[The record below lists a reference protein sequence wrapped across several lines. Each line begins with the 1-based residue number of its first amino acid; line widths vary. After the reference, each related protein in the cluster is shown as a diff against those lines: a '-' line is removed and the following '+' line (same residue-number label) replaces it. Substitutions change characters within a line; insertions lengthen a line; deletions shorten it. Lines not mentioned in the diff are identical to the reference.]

1 MPSSSF
7 TVPDDFR
14 AFMRE
19 VAAKLDWGD
28 DSAHELQHD
37 CGRGVRERGGYRFTY
52 FAKDGHGRWE
62 IVLHEQQIRDV
73 AAGILTDVEANELD
87 PSTRTMRGE
96 PLLVWGEYDEDA
108 LRVRSLTDLGIA
120 LDGLHAS
127 ANTVPC
133 AVRLWSAADDQAVA
147 VIHGDDCAIYIVACA
162 EGYGTSVGDPT
173 RQDSF
178 ELVDHDAGALV
189 VPWSDCVPWRVA
201 RTALIRFAERGE
213 LGDGVIL
220 EGRIPS
226 QLLMFGDFG
235 REAELESRRPPT
247 PELAK
252 SSLPRKSPC
261 WEWAERLLG
270 SLVELHLIE
279 IDMSIRDAIT
289 ARSSLLLQQ
298 LGSDAQ
304 EDLAA
309 AQQLAKELAK
319 LRGVGALF
327 ATAGDLQIA
336 LRRTQDPPTMP
347 VEMPLR

>member
-162 EGYGTSVGDPT
+162 EGYGTSVATDPPGQL
-173 RQDSF
+173 RARRSRRGRARRAV
-178 ELVDHDAGALV
+178 ERLRA
-189 VPWSDCVPWRVA
+189 VA
-201 RTALIRFAERGE
+201 RRAHRADPVCRARRARRRR
-213 LGDGVIL
+213 D
-220 EGRIPS
+220 P
-226 QLLMFGDFG
+226 
-235 REAELESRRPPT
+235 RRPH
-247 PELAK
+247 PEPAADVRRLRARGRARE
-252 SSLPRKSPC
+252 SAAADARAREVEPAAQVAVLER
-261 WEWAERLLG
+261 AERLLG

-336 LRRTQDPPTMP
+336 LRR
-347 VEMPLR
+347 R